1 MSINKEKILILTG
14 NYGDG
19 HVQVAQALY
28 EAIQLRFPTL
38 EPVIFDFMEYTHP
51 YSKHISRSL
60 YLQGIQK
67 FPKVYG
73 YVYQKT
79 RKMNTISKMMK
90 KIFSTGMGRMLKL
103 IEEVQPAVVV
113 STFPLAAAV
122 LSKLKSLGLTD
133 IPAITAI
140 TDHTDHSCW
149 IYPYTDKYI
158 VGSGVVREALIHLG
172 VEKERISVTG
182 IPIRQQFLQSL
193 QKEEI
198 FQKYNLDPLSPTVLV
213 MGGGCGL
220 IGDGRSTIKEFEEL
234 PQTIQFIIVCG
245 HNEKLQMKLKD
256 KMQNSKHH
264 IHLTGYIHNVHELM
278 AISDL
283 LVTKPGGVST
293 FEAIA
298 MELPMLLYKPIP
310 GQEEDNAK
318 FLVQS
323 GVAIQAMKER
333 DLIHHISRLLSNA
346 KLLQQMRVNAKNFH
360 PKESAFASAEVIIST
375 MKVHNHLENQMV
387 PCVNQ

>member
-28 EAIQLRFPTL
+28 ESIQLRFPTL

-51 YSKHISRSL
+51 YSKHVSRSL
-60 YLQGIQK
+60 YFQGIKK

-73 YVYQKT
+73 YVYQQT
-79 RKMNTISKMMK
+79 RRMNPISKMMK

-122 LSKLKSLGLTD
+122 MSKLKSLGLTD
-133 IPAITAI
+133 IPTITTI

-158 VGSGVVREALIHLG
+158 VGSGIVRDSLIHLG
-172 VEKERISVTG
+172 VGEARIAVTG
-182 IPIRQQFLQSL
+182 IPIRQQFLQSI
-193 QKEEI
+193 QREEI
-198 FQKYNLDPLSPTVLV
+198 FQKYNLDLHLPTVLV

-220 IGDGRSTIKEFEEL
+220 IGEGSSTIKKFEEL
-234 PQTIQFIIVCG
+234 PQTIQIIIVCG
-245 HNEKLQMKLKD
+245 RNEKLQMKLKA
-256 KMQNSKHH
+256 KLQNSKHH
-264 IHLTGYIHNVHELM
+264 IRLTGYLNNVQELM
-278 AISDL
+278 AIADL
-283 LVTKPGGVST
+283 MITKPGGVST

-323 GVAIQAMKER
+323 GVAIQAMKAG
-333 DLIHHISRLLSNA
+333 DLMDHLSKLLSNA
-346 KLLQQMRVNAKNFH
+346 ELLQQMRENAKNFH
-360 PKESAFASAEVIIST
+360 PKESAFASAEVIISSI
-375 MKVHNHLENQMV
+375 KVYNNLQDLMYS
-387 PCVNQ
+387 CS

>member
-1 MSINKEKILILTG
+1 MYINKEKILILTG

-51 YSKHISRSL
+51 YTKHVSRSL
-60 YLQGIQK
+60 YFQGIRN
-67 FPKVYG
+67 FPQLYG
-73 YVYQKT
+73 YIYQKT
-79 RKMNTISKMMK
+79 RRVNTFSKMMK
-90 KIFSTGMGRMLKL
+90 RIFSTGMGRVLKL
-103 IEEVQPAVVV
+103 IEEVKPAVVV
-113 STFPLAAAV
+113 STFPSAAAV

-133 IPAITAI
+133 IPTVTTI

-158 VGSGVVREALIHLG
+158 VGSGIVRDSLINLG
-172 VEKERISVTG
+172 IEGGRIAVTG

-193 QKEEI
+193 QRKEI
-198 FQKYNLDPLSPTVLV
+198 FQKYNLDPHLPTILV

-220 IGDGRSTIKEFEEL
+220 IGDGSSTIKEFEEL
-234 PQTIQFIIVCG
+234 PLTIQFIIVCG
-245 HNEKLQMKLKD
+245 RNGKLLMKLKD
-256 KMQNSKHH
+256 KLQNSKHH
-264 IHLTGYIHNVHELM
+264 IHLTGYINNVHELM
-278 AISDL
+278 SISDL
-283 LVTKPGGVST
+283 MITKPGGVST

-310 GQEEDNAK
+310 GQEQDNAK

-333 DLIHHISRLLSNA
+333 DLTDHIFKLLSNVE
-346 KLLQQMRVNAKNFH
+346 LLQQMRDNAKNFH
-360 PKESAFASAEVIIST
+360 PKESAFASVEVIAST
-375 MKVHNHLENQMV
+375 KKIQNNLQDLIHS
-387 PCVNQ
+387 CG

>member
-28 EAIQLRFPTL
+28 EVIQLRFPTL

-51 YSKHISRSL
+51 YSKHVSRSL
-60 YLQGIQK
+60 YFQGIKK

-73 YVYQKT
+73 YVYKKT
-79 RKMNTISKMMK
+79 RRMNTISKMMK

-103 IEEVQPAVVV
+103 IEEVQPTVVV

-122 LSKLKSLGLTD
+122 MSKLKSLGLTD

-158 VGSGVVREALIHLG
+158 VGSGVVRDSLINLG
-172 VEKERISVTG
+172 VAEERIAVTG

-193 QKEEI
+193 QSEEI
-198 FQKYNLDPLSPTVLV
+198 FQKHKLDPHLPTVLI

-220 IGDGRSTIKEFEEL
+220 IGDCSSTIKEFEKL
-234 PQTIQFIIVCG
+234 PQTVQFIIVCG
-245 HNEKLQMKLKD
+245 RNEKLQMKLKD
-256 KMQNSKHH
+256 KLQNSKHH
-264 IHLTGYIHNVHELM
+264 IRLTGYINNVHELM

-283 LVTKPGGVST
+283 MVTKPGGVST
-293 FEAIA
+293 FEAIS

-333 DLIHHISRLLSNA
+333 DLIDHISKLLSNA
-346 KLLQQMRVNAKNFH
+346 ELLQQMSENAKNFH
-360 PKESAFASAEVIIST
+360 PKESAFASVEVIIST
-375 MKVHNHLENQMV
+375 MNVHNNLQDQMFS
-387 PCVNQ
+387 CG

>member
-19 HVQVAQALY
+19 HVQVAQAIY

-38 EPVIFDFMEYTHP
+38 EPVIIDFMEYTHP
-51 YSKHISRSL
+51 YSKHVSRSL
-60 YLQGIQK
+60 YFQGIKK

-79 RKMNTISKMMK
+79 RRMNTISKMMK

-103 IEEVQPAVVV
+103 IEEVHPTVVV

-133 IPAITAI
+133 IPAITVI

-149 IYPYTDKYI
+149 IYPYTNKYI
-158 VGSGVVREALIHLG
+158 VGSGVVRDSLINLG
-172 VEKERISVTG
+172 VGEERISVTG
-182 IPIRQQFLQSL
+182 IPIRQLFFQSL
-193 QKEEI
+193 QKETI
-198 FQKYNLDPLSPTVLV
+198 FKKHNLDPHLPTVLI

-220 IGDGRSTIKEFEEL
+220 IGDGSSTIKEFEKL
-234 PQTIQFIIVCG
+234 PQTVQFIIVCG
-245 HNEKLQMKLKD
+245 RNEKLQMKLKD
-256 KMQNSKHH
+256 KLQNSKHH
-264 IHLTGYIHNVHELM
+264 IHLTGYINNVHELM
-278 AISDL
+278 AVSNL
-283 LVTKPGGVST
+283 MVTKPGGVST

-310 GQEEDNAK
+310 GQEQDNAK

-333 DLIHHISRLLSNA
+333 DLIDHISKILSNA
-346 KLLQQMRVNAKNFH
+346 ELLQQMSENAKNFH
-360 PKESAFASAEVIIST
+360 PKESAFASAEVIIRT
-375 MKVHNHLENQMV
+375 MKVHNNLQDQLFT
-387 PCVNQ
+387 CG